1 MNEKRLEA
9 QRAHALS
16 ELDRLANEVL
26 ASGPGLRNK
35 TLNDAAL
42 QVGHFVGSGA
52 LAREGA
58 EQLLVA
64 AARKVGLPEH
74 EARSTV
80 RSGLE
85 AGIAEPAFRQE
96 RTVIPFPGAR
106 PAVPPPPP
114 MPLEATTAFSDIE
127 TWWLPPELGD
137 WVEAAHNALGVPRIM
152 AVAAGLCAAATVLQG
167 KVEVEVKPGWRE
179 PLSLYW
185 IVFSPTGTLKSALIK
200 AATAPIR
207 KIQAALKEDREP
219 ELKHAKREQIR
230 IEAQLG
236 RMRRATKA
244 HRHTDG
250 YHDHIQQLR
259 ELEHDLDGLDLREAP
274 RWLYDDINPTMV
286 PRVLRAN
293 LDSTDGIARMAV
305 LDAEGTFL
313 ANLLGRHSG
322 QTNVDPL
329 LKGYGGE
336 PIDMVRAL
344 HGSPKTQDFHLPACH
359 LTMCLLV
366 QPHYYQ
372 QMVDEPVLGVNGF
385 LGRCL
390 MTHLPDNPQPRS
402 WDAPAIPA
410 HVQAAYEGWIARLDS
425 IPSGTVFEAPEGS
438 LEHLERIFR
447 RLEDD
452 RFENKGGAGWIT
464 RSLGRLCRI
473 AAICRLSQV
482 SQCPTGV
489 GGGTG
494 GATRGGVNEYISI
507 INYTLSPLYSAH
519 LATARGAEPTTLTTL
534 TLTASLTRWLGQ
546 WTVGQMVSL
555 RDIYKPLHISK
566 NKALE
571 VADTLIEAGYLEQVK
586 ALIRHNKT
594 ITVQY
599 KVLAHPTIST
609 GERSVKE
616 WNWSQGAKDWWA
628 GKDGSK
634 PTEPDPDNDGR

>member
-1 MNEKRLEA
+1 MSEKRIDA
-9 QRAHALS
+9 QRAHALD
-16 ELDRLANEVL
+16 ELERLTNELL
-26 ASGPGLRNK
+26 AAGPGLRNK
-35 TLNDAAL
+35 TLNDVAL
-42 QVGHFVGSGA
+42 QIGHYVGSGS

-58 EQLLVA
+58 ETMLVA
-64 AARKVGLPEH
+64 AARKIGLPES
-74 EARSTV
+74 EARATV
-80 RSGLE
+80 RSGID
-85 AGIAEPAFRQE
+85 AGIKEPAFRTE

-106 PAVPPPPP
+106 PHLPPPPP
-114 MPLEATTAFSDIE
+114 EPIEDTRAFEDIE
-127 TWWLPPELGD
+127 TWWLPTELRE
-137 WVEAAHNALGVPRIM
+137 WVEAAHEALSVPRIM

-185 IVFSPTGTLKSALIK
+185 VVFSPTGTLKSALIK

-207 KIQAALKEDREP
+207 KIQSTLKEEREP
-219 ELKHAKREQIR
+219 DLKFARREQVR

-250 YHDHIQQLR
+250 YQEHIQQIR
-259 ELEHDLDGLDLREAP
+259 ELEHQLDELDTREAP

-286 PRVLRAN
+286 PRVLRSN
-293 LDSTDGIARMAV
+293 QDSIDGIARMAV

-344 HGSPKTQDFHLPACH
+344 HGSPKTQDFHISACH

-372 QMVDEPVLGVNGF
+372 QLVDEPVLGVNGF

-390 MTHLPDNPQPRS
+390 MTHLPDNPEPRR
-402 WDAPAIPA
+402 WDAPAIPES
-410 HVQAAYEGWIARLDS
+410 VQGAYEGWIAKLAA
-425 IPSGTVFEAPEGS
+425 IPAGTVFEAPEGS

-473 AAICRLSQV
+473 AAICRLSQL
-482 SQCPTGV
+482 SQCPRGV
-489 GGGTG
+489 GADS
-494 GATRGGVNEYISI
+494 GAAGAREYISI
-507 INYTLSPLYSAH
+507 LNYILSPLYSAH
-519 LATARGAEPTTLTTL
+519 LASSRLAEPTTLTTL
-534 TLTASLTRWLGQ
+534 TITPRLTRWLGQ
-546 WTVGQMVSL
+546 WTVGQIITL
-555 RDIYKPLHISK
+555 RHIYKPLHLSK
-566 NKALE
+566 NKGLE
-571 VADTLIEAGYLEQVK
+571 VADMLIEAGYLEQVN
-586 ALIRHNKT
+586 ALIRDKKP
-594 ITVQY
+594 VSLKFQ
-599 KVLAHPTIST
+599 VLAHPSP
-609 GERSVKE
+609 GERSAFEGK
-616 WNWSQGAKDWWA
+616 NWSQGAKDWWA
-628 GKDGSK
+628 GR
-634 PTEPDPDNDGR
+634 TEPDPENDGR